1 MSELVE
7 FVQVEQGPMLEEIR
21 ALFLEYAGSLNF
33 ELCFQSFDQE
43 LRELPGKYAKPRGR
57 LILCRVDGKTAGCIA
72 LKPLEPG
79 FCEMKRLY
87 VRPEFRG
94 RKLGLNLARRIVDE
108 ARAIGYSSMRLDT
121 IRGYMDNA
129 IALYESLG
137 FKEIPP
143 YYENPIPNAFYMEL
157 SLKRGI

>member
-1 MSELVE
+1 
-7 FVQVEQGPMLEEIR
+7 MLEEIR

-43 LRELPGKYAKPRGR
+43 LRELPGKYAIPRGR

-72 LKPLEPG
+72 LKPLAPG
-79 FCEMKRLY
+79 VCEMKRLY

-108 ARAIGYSSMRLDT
+108 ARAIGYSTMRLDT

-157 SLKRGI
+157 SL